1 MKHAWNRSRTF
12 RGDSGG
18 AFDAAPVG
26 ELDQGLI
33 LRLGL
38 QCGDVSADVDRIQYV
53 LNIARVITA
62 ARERKEAA

>member
-18 AFDAAPVG
+18 AFDASPTG

-38 QCGDVSADVDRIQYV
+38 QCSHTSADIDRVQYV
-53 LNIARVITA
+53 LNIARVVTA
-62 ARERKEAA
+62 AREKASA